1 MISLREQRVDTEAS
15 WGFVAEK
22 DGLVIYPNLLPCTVA
37 LEFDPEVPEGA
48 LLRNRHC
55 YEDIAARIEDH
66 TGMLTPSD
74 MLLQALRASVFMGPS
89 IVSKYHACAC

>member
-1 MISLREQRVDTEAS
+1 MDTEAS

-22 DGLVIYPNLLPCTVA
+22 DGLVIYPSLLPCTVA

-55 YEDIAARIEDH
+55 YEDQAPRIEDH
-66 TGMLTPSD
+66 TGASAISG
-74 MLLQALRASVFMGPS
+74 QGRGLRGSTES
-89 IVSKYHACAC
+89 LR